1 MQKKQ
6 RQTTLTSNF
15 VLHYQIIYYMK
26 CATSILGGQPMTRDK
41 AIAEGWTEEEWNEYQ
56 QYLVDNGNNYD

>member
-1 MQKKQ
+1 
-6 RQTTLTSNF
+6 
-15 VLHYQIIYYMK
+15 
-26 CATSILGGQPMTRDK
+26 MTRDK